1 MRHGPLAIA
10 VALLAGLAA
19 ARIAG
24 AQCSTNCLL
33 VNDATDTTHGS
44 CDFGGTGTCSLR
56 DALTK
61 SNAIQGWSIQF
72 AIATGHQTINV
83 QSDLPVIITRGTI
96 DGTTQPGY
104 AARRSSRF
112 TGRAAAAR

>member
-1 MRHGPLAIA
+1 MAAAHRNPRRAEFRSECAGHSMGGSMRHGPLAIA

-44 CDFGGTGTCSLR
+44 CDFGRAGTCSLR
-56 DALTK
+56 DAFTK

-83 QSDLPVIITRGTI
+83 Q
-96 DGTTQPGY
+96 
-104 AARRSSRF
+104 
-112 TGRAAAAR
+112 